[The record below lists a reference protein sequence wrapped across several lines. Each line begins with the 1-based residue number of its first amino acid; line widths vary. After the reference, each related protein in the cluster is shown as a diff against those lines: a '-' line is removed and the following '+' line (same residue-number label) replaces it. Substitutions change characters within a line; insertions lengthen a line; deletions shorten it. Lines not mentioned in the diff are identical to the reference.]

1 MRVVAA
7 TMFASALLALC
18 LMFPAAARAA
28 DEGETVEQT
37 ICRLIDTAAKG
48 EGLPVAFLTRLIW
61 QESRF
66 ETDAVSP
73 EGARGIAQ
81 FMPGTADARGVVN
94 PFDPEEAIPKAA
106 SLLSDLAKQF
116 GNLGLAAAAYNA
128 GSGKVSR
135 YIAGQTELPFQT
147 ESYVEIVT
155 GHTAEEWKGPN
166 ADKLTPESVF
176 PNGSCEETVAAA
188 RAGSGATL
196 ITASPFSAPW
206 GVQISGSFNK
216 EAALRAYQHASSRL
230 CFDPRRRPADDHRRR
245 AAQPRLPSLLPRQ
258 GAGADPRRGE
268 PVVQAAVEGRRRLRR
283 AAQRI
288 FVSARDG

>member
-1 MRVVAA
+1 MKVVAA
-7 TMFASALLALC
+7 TMFAYALLALC

-216 EAALRAYQHASSRL
+216 EAALRAYQHASLVYASILGDVQPMIIGGVLRSRGYRPYYRVRAPAQTRAEASQL
-230 CFDPRRRPADDHRRR
+230 CK
-245 AAQPRLPSLLPRQ
+245 RLLK
-258 GAGADPRRGE
+258 AGGDC
-268 PVVQAAVEGRRRLRR
+268 VVLR
-283 AAQRI
+283 
-288 FVSARDG
+288 SGYL